1 MLHSSERWK
10 TIESLFHECLDLPAE
25 ARPAF
30 LEERC
35 GTDLELRREL
45 EALLKSADEPLE
57 ALEQPVRRV
66 ARELAEGTLPHVAPG
81 QMLRHYEVLS
91 MLGAG
96 GMGEVFLARD
106 TLLERKVALK
116 ILPPALDRDPRG
128 LRRFEQEARAASAL
142 NHPNILTIH
151 EFGRAEDVHFIA
163 SEYVEGDTLRQR
175 LANGALPVP
184 GAVSIAIQIAQAL
197 EAAHASNIVH
207 RDIKPENVM
216 IRPDGLVKV
225 LDFGIAKLNPGISLT
240 LPQPVAPA
248 QSISLSLAGLV
259 IGSARYMS
267 PEQAR
272 GLPVDARSDLF
283 SLGVVLYE
291 MIAGAAPFDGD
302 TISDVIAEILK
313 GSPACLKDLVPEV
326 PPALDA
332 IVNRALCRDR
342 DGRYQT
348 AAGML
353 EDLQAFASHAAPVR
367 SSGAFATSARFG
379 SSPGLPSAQLQ
390 NHPRRS
396 RITWAAA
403 AILLL
408 AVAVA
413 GIWFAARMRRAAVA
427 NQPPRTLAVLPFLN
441 LRQDPSLD
449 YLGFSLSDAITTELS
464 SVSALILRPSSSVEK
479 YRNQIVDVRRS
490 AADLKVDALLTGSY
504 LKDGDHLR
512 INAQLIDVRSNR
524 ILWQDSMDLEFA
536 RLLEVQ
542 DRVSNEIVK
551 GLELH
556 LSPAETQGLNPQR
569 PENALAYQYYLRG
582 IDFYALGDYP
592 SAIAML
598 EKSANL
604 DPGYAPTFA
613 NLGKAYTTSATLRLG
628 GRDQY
633 DRAQAAFERAMAL
646 NPELVE
652 PRIYMANMLTD
663 TGRVEEAVPLLRT
676 ALAANPN
683 NAELHWE
690 LGYAYRFAGMLTQS
704 LDEGQRARQ
713 IDPQVKISSSAL
725 NSYLYLGQYDQ
736 FLRSL
741 PDQETPYVLFYRG
754 LAEFYEGRT
763 SPAAFDFDRA
773 YMVQPA
779 LLPAHVGKALS
790 DGIAGHRSDALHLLN
805 QTEDEMEQRG
815 VTDPESMYK
824 FAQAFAVLGDRA
836 AALHALSH
844 TIDGGFFCVACFTG
858 DPLLKSLRGQ
868 AEYAHL
874 LSIARQR
881 HDAFQARF
889 FPAGQ
894 N

>member
-10 TIESLFHECLDLPAE
+10 TIESLFHECLELPAE
-25 ARPAF
+25 ARSAF

-57 ALEQPVRRV
+57 ALEQPVREA
-66 ARELAEGTLPHVAPG
+66 ARELAGVAPPQVVPG
-81 QMLRHYEVLS
+81 QRLRHYEVIS

-96 GMGEVFLARD
+96 GMGEVYLARD

-116 ILPPALDRDPRG
+116 MLPPALDRDPRG

-142 NHPNILTIH
+142 NHPNILTIY
-151 EFGRAEDVHFIA
+151 EFGHADGVCFIA
-163 SEYVEGDTLRQR
+163 SEYIEGETLRQR
-175 LANGALPVP
+175 LARGALPVAE
-184 GAVSIAIQIAQAL
+184 AVRIALQIAQAL
-197 EAAHASNIVH
+197 EAAHSSNIVH

-225 LDFGIAKLNPGISLT
+225 LDFGIAKLNPGISAT
-240 LPQPVAPA
+240 LPQPVSPV
-248 QSISLSLAGLV
+248 QTISVSLVGLV

-272 GLPVDARSDLF
+272 GQTVDARSDLF

-291 MIAGAAPFDGD
+291 MVAGTAPFAGE
-302 TISDVIAEILK
+302 TVSDVIAEILK
-313 GSPACLKDLVPEV
+313 GTPPRLKDLVPDA
-326 PPALDA
+326 PPAVDA
-332 IVNRALCRDR
+332 IVNRALCRDCE
-342 DGRYQT
+342 GRYQT
-348 AAGML
+348 AAEMR
-353 EDLQAFASHAAPVR
+353 EDLQALTGEAAPTRPYTAPARPV
-367 SSGAFATSARFG
+367 SGSAPRV
-379 SSPGLPSAQLQ
+379 PSAEARE
-390 NHPRRS
+390 HGRPRRLRS
-396 RITWAAA
+396 LWIGAAVLLVLAAA
-403 AILLL
+403 G
-408 AVAVA
+408 
-413 GIWFAARMRRAAVA
+413 GIWFARHARKSVA
-427 NQPPRTLAVLPFLN
+427 GQPPRTLAVLPFLN

-464 SVSALILRPSSSVEK
+464 SVSALTLRPSSSVVK
-479 YRNQIVDVRRS
+479 YRNQMVDPRK
-490 AADLKVDALLTGSY
+490 AATDLNVDALLTGSY
-504 LKDGDHLR
+504 LRDGDNLR
-512 INAQLIDVRSNR
+512 ITTQLIDVRSNR
-524 ILWQDSMDLEFA
+524 ILWQDSMNLEFA

-569 PENALAYQYYLRG
+569 PDNALAYQYYLRG
-582 IDFYALGDYP
+582 IDLYALGDYP

-598 EKSANL
+598 EKSADL

-633 DRAQAAFERAMAL
+633 DHAQAAFEKAMAL
-646 NPELVE
+646 NPDLVE

-663 TGRVEEAVPLLRT
+663 TGRVEQAVPLLRT

-690 LGYAYRFAGMLTQS
+690 LGYAYRFAGMLSQS
-704 LDEGQRARQ
+704 LAEGEHARQ
-713 IDPQVKISSSAL
+713 IDPEVKITSSAL

-741 PDQETPYVLFYRG
+741 PAQETPFVLFYRG
-754 LAEFYEGRT
+754 LAEYYEGLT
-763 SPAAFDFDRA
+763 TQAAGDFDHA
-773 YMVQPA
+773 YLLQPA
-779 LLPAHVGKALS
+779 LLFARVGKALS
-790 DGIAGHRSDALHLLN
+790 DGVAGHRTEALNLLN

-824 FAQAFAVLGDRA
+824 VAQAFAALGDQA

-844 TIDGGFFCVACFTG
+844 TIDGGFFCDTCFTR
-858 DPLLKSLRGQ
+858 DPLLKGLRGQ
-868 AEYAHL
+868 PEYGRL

-889 FPAGQ
+889 FSTGQ

>member
-10 TIESLFHECLDLPAE
+10 SIESLFHECLDLPAQ

-30 LEERC
+30 LQERC
-35 GTDLELRREL
+35 GADLDLRREL

-57 ALEQPVRRV
+57 ALEQPVRLA
-66 ARELAEGTLPHVAPG
+66 ARELAEGALPHVAPG
-81 QMLRHYEVLS
+81 QRLRHYEVLS

-116 ILPPALDRDPRG
+116 ILSPALDRDPRG

-142 NHPNILTIH
+142 NHPNILTIY
-151 EFGRAEDVHFIA
+151 EFGRAEGIHFIA
-163 SEYVEGDTLRQR
+163 SEYIEGETLRQR
-175 LANGALPVP
+175 LSHAALPVAD
-184 GAVSIAIQIAQAL
+184 AVSIAIQIAQAL

-240 LPQPVAPA
+240 LPQPVSPT

-291 MIAGAAPFDGD
+291 MVAGVAPFAGD
-302 TISDVIAEILK
+302 TVSDVIAEILK
-313 GSPACLKDLVPEV
+313 GSPPRLKALVPAV

-353 EDLQAFASHAAPVR
+353 EDLQAFASHAAPAR
-367 SSGAFATSARFG
+367 SSGPFAPPARFA
-379 SSPGLPSAQLQ
+379 SSPGVPSAQLQ
-390 NHPRRS
+390 NHPRSS
-396 RITWAAA
+396 RMTWAAA
-403 AILLL
+403 AILL
-408 AVAVA
+408 VAVA
-413 GIWFAARMRRAAVA
+413 GIWFAARMRKESAAD
-427 NQPPRTLAVLPFLN
+427 QPPRTLAVMPFLN

-449 YLGFSLSDAITTELS
+449 YLDFSLSDAITTELS

-479 YRNQIVDVRRS
+479 YRNQIVDVRKA

-604 DPGYAPTFA
+604 DSGYAPTFA

-633 DRAQAAFERAMAL
+633 DRAQAAFARAMAL

-676 ALAANPN
+676 ALAATPN

-704 LDEGQRARQ
+704 LDEGERARQ

-725 NSYLYLGQYDQ
+725 NSYLYLGQYEQ

-741 PDQETPYVLFYRG
+741 PDQETPYLLFYRG

-773 YMVQPA
+773 YMLQPA
-779 LLPAHVGKALS
+779 LLPARVGKALS
-790 DGIAGHRSDALHLLN
+790 DGIAGHRTDARNLLN

-824 FAQAFAVLGDRA
+824 VAQAFAVLGDQA